1 LSLSWLDER
10 SKIKQTGDCLFF
22 AMIPVFSGKK
32 QAGLLDLQDRSDS
45 LSKNERTKKAKK
57 SQKFQD

>member
-1 LSLSWLDER
+1 
-10 SKIKQTGDCLFF
+10 
-22 AMIPVFSGKK
+22 MIPVFSGKK